1 MRHIAPV
8 SFEGP
13 EMARA
18 DTAQAPA
25 RGGARRGLAATAGQP
40 ALLRFAKFEIW
51 VRRAVPAMVAL
62 FAGALAAITI
72 VSTRGAYDRSLTDAY
87 SELELTAGIIT
98 NNLKEAL
105 RNSGGTEPAGSLLQA
120 APSHALARG
129 QQFAMTGAAGNI
141 IAAVPGLPGFNGTLN
156 DYLGP
161 SQPLTDFAE
170 KAGVLRITLADGND
184 SLATVRTL
192 DPPFGQV
199 AIVYPLTAV
208 LADWQADAFRSA
220 ILLFCTVLVLIALAL
235 AYFWQSS
242 RAREANELCERMQT
256 RV

>member
-1 MRHIAPV
+1 
-8 SFEGP
+8 
-13 EMARA
+13 
-18 DTAQAPA
+18 
-25 RGGARRGLAATAGQP
+25 
-40 ALLRFAKFEIW
+40 
-51 VRRAVPAMVAL
+51 
-62 FAGALAAITI
+62 
-72 VSTRGAYDRSLTDAY
+72 
-87 SELELTAGIIT
+87 
-98 NNLKEAL
+98 
-105 RNSGGTEPAGSLLQA
+105 
-120 APSHALARG
+120 
-129 QQFAMTGAAGNI
+129 MTGAAGNI

-235 AYFWQSS
+235 AYFWQAS

-256 RV
+256 RVDTALTRGRCGLWDWDLARGRIYWSDSMYELLGMISDGQVLSFGDINALVHPQDGDLASMAE